1 MTQSTRRVP
10 ILPCACAV
18 VAAILG
24 FLPLAEWIPGGHSA
38 EWYPVVAGEWIS
50 GSMIGVGVPI
60 VAFIVLRRLGIWPA
74 GVGERLASHAAARP
88 ALTATMLGLTAFAGY
103 AAIALLVF
111 DGLPLTID
119 EIVQVMQARI
129 FAAGEVSRPVPQY
142 PEFFGALN
150 VVQEN
155 GRMFG
160 QFPIG
165 GPLMLLP
172 GVLVGATWVTGPVMG
187 ACSAVLC
194 WLLVREVEPR
204 PAAALGASV
213 LFAAA
218 PFTAFMAG
226 SHMNHVHTLAW
237 LLLAMWCL
245 VRVTRGESR
254 ALLPAFACGFALGMA
269 AAVRPV
275 DGAAFALPAAVWL
288 LARGLRRPALL
299 WDVVA
304 AGAGIAIPASA
315 ILAFNALTTGDPLLF
330 GYEILWGTSHRLG
343 FHEAPW
349 GAPHTP
355 ARGLEIAN
363 LMFLRLQTYLFESP
377 VPSLVPVIAAL
388 ALTPRVRGFDRY
400 LLWSS
405 VLLVIAYFAYFFDGY
420 FLGPRFA
427 YPLLPALALW
437 TARLPGLARDRLPSI
452 AGADRFVLL
461 AYATSLMVALAA
473 GIPIRVAQYVGGLT
487 SMRFDFVAP
496 AAARGIRDALILV
509 RESWGAQL
517 MARMWGLSVPR
528 SAAELLYDNIDACLL
543 EETLARLERAG
554 VTGPAA
560 TDTISLLL
568 RDSARVVESDKSP
581 DTTERMLPGLE
592 YGVVCRKRVSED
604 RAGYTFIPPILAT
617 DPGSNVYARELHA
630 RDTLL
635 LKLYPSRPVYVLRA
649 VSSEMGARLEL
660 FPFSMDSA
668 QADWALSE
676 LGQTAERTR
685 GPWRSP
691 ER

>member
-1 MTQSTRRVP
+1 
-10 ILPCACAV
+10 
-18 VAAILG
+18 
-24 FLPLAEWIPGGHSA
+24 
-38 EWYPVVAGEWIS
+38 
-50 GSMIGVGVPI
+50 
-60 VAFIVLRRLGIWPA
+60 
-74 GVGERLASHAAARP
+74 LASHAAAHP
-88 ALTATMLGLTAFAGY
+88 ALAATLLGLTAFAGY

-111 DGLPLTID
+111 GGLPLTID

-129 FAAGEVSRPVPQY
+129 FAAGEVTRPVPQY

-150 VVQEN
+150 VVQVD

-165 GPLMLLP
+165 GPLLLLP
-172 GVLVGATWVTGPVMG
+172 GVLLGATWVTGPVLG

-194 WLLVREVEPR
+194 WLLMREVEPR

-288 LARGLRRPALL
+288 LARGLRHPALF

-388 ALTPRVRGFDRY
+388 ALTPRVQGFDRY
-400 LLWSS
+400 LLWCS
-405 VLLVIAYFAYFFDGY
+405 VLLVIAYFAYFFDG
-420 FLGPRFA
+420 FLLGPRFA
-427 YPLLPALALW
+427 YPLLPALTLW
-437 TARLPGLARDRLPSI
+437 TARLPGIVRGRFPRQL
-452 AGADRFVLL
+452 GADRFVLL
-461 AYATSLMVALAA
+461 AYATSVLVALSAA
-473 GIPIRVAQYVGGLT
+473 IPIRVRQYAGGLT
-487 SMRFDFVAP
+487 SMRFDYLAP
-496 AAARGIRDALILV
+496 AASRGIEDALILV

-517 MARMWGLSVPR
+517 MARMWGLGVPR
-528 SAAELLYDNIDACLL
+528 SAAEQFYGNIDACLL
-543 EETLARLERAG
+543 EQTLARLERAD
-554 VTGPAA
+554 VTGSTA

-568 RDSARVVESDKSP
+568 RDSARVVDSEKSP
-581 DTTERMLPGLE
+581 DMTEKMLPGLE
-592 YGVVCRKRVSED
+592 YGDVCQKRIAED
-604 RAGYTFIPPILAT
+604 WAGYAFIPPLLARDERT
-617 DPGSNVYARELHA
+617 NVYARELHA

-635 LKLYPSRPVYVLRA
+635 FKLYPSRPVYVLRA
-649 VSSEMGARLEL
+649 TSSDLGSPLKL
-660 FPFSMDSA
+660 FPLNMDSA
-668 QADWALSE
+668 RADWALAE
-676 LGQTAERTR
+676 FAQTTGSR
-685 GPWRSP
+685 
-691 ER
+691 